1 MRVGR
6 FIAIGGFELLEG
18 LTAGLANY
26 VPRIKGQPRRRVLI
40 TEKLDKLARLRVSNR
55 TIISLAVRPFLYARI
70 SLGHAYVA
78 TLETQQGQ

>member
-6 FIAIGGFELLEG
+6 FIAIGGFELLQEI
-18 LTAGLANY
+18 TAGMANY

-40 TEKLDKLARLRVSNR
+40 RGKLEQLARFRVSNR
-55 TIISLAVRPFLYARI
+55 TVLSLAVRPFLYALI